1 MLPHRF
7 VNTHSTQQEWR
18 HTRAERSRRYRKCA
32 LLPIHDSQLTFTI
45 HNSQFTIC
53 LKCLL
58 GGSCQTQTKLIYAR
72 HRQTNRETNSHTDRQ
87 TDRRPGRQAGRET
100 TRQPERQRTPWLGR
114 AKEVGPILAFAF
126 KRAVFVALLTPQQL
140 CLLLFLDPSSVSTL
154 PPWQSKQLAN
164 CLHESVRCWSLR
176 LRN

>member
-1 MLPHRF
+1 MRTTPHSRF
-7 VNTHSTQQEWR
+7 TTH
-18 HTRAERSRRYRKCA
+18 
-32 LLPIHDSQLTFTI
+32 I

-72 HRQTNRETNSHTDRQ
+72 HRQTNSHTDRQ

-140 CLLLFLDPSSVSTL
+140 CLLLFLVPSFVYPPYP
-154 PPWQSKQLAN
+154 PPWQTKQLAN